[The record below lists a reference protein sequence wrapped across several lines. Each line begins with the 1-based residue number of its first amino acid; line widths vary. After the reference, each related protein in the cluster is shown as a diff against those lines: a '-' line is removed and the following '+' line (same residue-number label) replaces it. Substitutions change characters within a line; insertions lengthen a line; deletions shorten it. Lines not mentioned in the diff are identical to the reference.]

1 MGKFGEAAGTILAIN
16 LGFIGM
22 FVFGPGLAVPVPT
35 SVSPPSVCIAQ
46 LPVYQLVGTM
56 QSCLVAIL
64 VASILL
70 CGYVKTEVSS
80 LEGEDLAEMMDETQ
94 RRLLRAGL
102 LLGIALSAATTAT
115 GLATYVQV
123 FQVKVSVL
131 ACVPMGAQVSLFSCY
146 AVAAVVCA
154 FVYYKLA
161 KAAITAN

>member
-1 MGKFGEAAGTILAIN
+1 MGKFSKAAGTILAID

-64 VASILL
+64 IASILL
-70 CGYVKTEVSS
+70 CGHVTIELSS
-80 LEGEDLAEMMDETQ
+80 FEGEDLAEMDETE
-94 RRLLRAGL
+94 RRILRACL

-154 FVYYKLA
+154 FVYYKIA